1 MPADNQGHP
10 ISKPGRRRTRLDTL
24 SIAVVAVALVLAAFK
39 FVPFVRFPVLF
50 ALGKSPVCPYDLAL
64 KSGEMIHG
72 HTARMNEIAAS
83 SRLIKSDDQGYE
95 LWDADRGQYWIP
107 KGELKTL
114 ASILAEEDHQIYG
127 SGEWGVQP
135 GDVVLDCG
143 AHIGA
148 YSRRAL
154 DAGAKL
160 VVSIEPSP
168 TNRVALE
175 RNLAKEMEAGRVI
188 VVDKGVW
195 SEPGKL
201 PFLISA
207 ESSAAS
213 SVISRHDAG
222 EHTGHGHGT
231 GHGDGTV
238 IEVPLVTID
247 ALVAEL
253 GLEKVDV
260 IKMDIEGAE
269 QNALR
274 GARSTLQNLR
284 PRLAIASYH
293 VTDDQFRIPEIV
305 LAAQNEYQ
313 MRCGPC
319 GERNLEILPQTLL
332 FR

>member
-1 MPADNQGHP
+1 MPIDKQGQGP
-10 ISKPGRRRTRLDTL
+10 PKSARSRTGLDRL
-24 SIAVVAVALVLAAFK
+24 SIGVVVVALALAAFK
-39 FVPFVRFPVLF
+39 FVPIVRFPVLF
-50 ALGKSPVCPYDLAL
+50 ALGQSPVCPYDLAL
-64 KSGEMIHG
+64 KSGDMIRT
-72 HTARMNEIAAS
+72 HTARMNEIVAV
-83 SRLIKSDDQGYE
+83 SRLVESDGQGYE
-95 LWDADRGQYWIP
+95 LWDADQGQYWIP
-107 KGELKTL
+107 SGELQTL

-160 VVSIEPSP
+160 VVAVEPSP
-168 TNRVALE
+168 TNRIALE
-175 RNLAKEMEAGRVI
+175 RNLAQEIEAGRVI
-188 VVDKGVW
+188 VCDKGVW
-195 SEPGKL
+195 NEPGTL

-207 ESSAAS
+207 QSSAAS
-213 SVISRHDAG
+213 SLISKNEADEHSGHSHG
-222 EHTGHGHGT
+222 EGHSE
-231 GHGDGTV
+231 GTV
-238 IEVPLVTID
+238 IDVPLITID

-274 GARSTLQNLR
+274 GARSTLQRHR

-293 VTDDQFRIPEIV
+293 VVGDQFRIPEIV
-305 LAAQNEYQ
+305 LAAHTGYQ

-319 GERNLEILPQTLL
+319 GERDLEILPQTLL